1 MKKKI
6 KEILS
11 RHGENQT
18 NLAADAAQ
26 DLIVDEI
33 HEEIIS
39 RTTTYNTAFLDEIQA
54 WLEEG
59 THADDSSPNCWVDDA
74 LQKCLDHITHLT
86 DENESLWGMLDE
98 IKAADIKN
106 YSEEFRKMMDLK
118 LVEIRMLARMKPGQ
132 A

>member
-1 MKKKI
+1 MKEKL
-6 KEILS
+6 KEVLS

-18 NLAADAAQ
+18 NLASEAAQ
-26 DLIVDEI
+26 NLIVDEI
-33 HEEIIS
+33 HEAI
-39 RTTTYNTAFLDEIQA
+39 
-54 WLEEG
+54 
-59 THADDSSPNCWVDDA
+59 
-74 LQKCLDHITHLT
+74 LDHIAQLT

-118 LVEIRMLARMKPGQ
+118 LVEIKMLASLKPGR

>member
-1 MKKKI
+1 MKEKLKKV
-6 KEILS
+6 LA
-11 RHGENQT
+11 RHGKNQT
-18 NLAADAAQ
+18 NLASEVAQ
-26 DLIVDEI
+26 NLIAEDLHKEI
-33 HEEIIS
+33 TS
-39 RTTTYNTAFLDEIQA
+39 RTSTSDVGFLDEVRA
-54 WLEEG
+54 WLNEG
-59 THADDSSPNCWVDDA
+59 THADGTNPDCWVDDT
-74 LQKCLDHITHLT
+74 LQKCLDHIEHLT